1 MDKQIS
7 FENLVASIKDISTKA
22 GNFAKSAVNQLM
34 TMRNWVIG
42 YYIVEFEQN
51 GKDRAKYGERLL
63 SRIAKNI
70 NIKGLDRPTL
80 NLCRLFYLRYPQICD
95 SVSHKL
101 KNICKIDGLLDFK
114 PCLGNPQICA
124 TLSHKFETSPELLL
138 NKLSFSHIREIMPI
152 EDPFERYFYE
162 TECIKGTW

>member
-1 MDKQIS
+1 MGNELS
-7 FENLVASIKDISTKA
+7 FDNLAVSVENVHEITSSR
-22 GNFAKSAVNQLM
+22 AKSAINQLL
-34 TMRNWVIG
+34 TIRNWAIG
-42 YYIVEFEQN
+42 CYIVEFEQN